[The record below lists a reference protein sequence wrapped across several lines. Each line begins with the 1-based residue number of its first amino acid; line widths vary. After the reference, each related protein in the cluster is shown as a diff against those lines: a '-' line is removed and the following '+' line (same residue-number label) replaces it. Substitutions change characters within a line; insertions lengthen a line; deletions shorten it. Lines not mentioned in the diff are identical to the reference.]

1 MTIYTAPVEEMMF
14 LFDNLKDNQRYKEIE
29 KYKEINSELV
39 KGILEEAAKINQ
51 ELILPLAKAGDENP
65 CVYENGVVRTPP
77 GYKEVYKKFI
87 EDGWTSLSCDPKYG
101 GQGIPKTVSTFFEE
115 MLSSSSL
122 AFKLYSELSI
132 GAYNCILTHAE
143 QSIKDKFLPK
153 IVEGKWSGTM
163 CLTEPQCGTDLGLL
177 KTKAVPKDDGTYEIT
192 GQKIFITSGDHDL
205 TENIIHL
212 VLARTTDAPKGT
224 KGISLFLVPKFE
236 VSDDGVVGSRN
247 GVSTNSI
254 ESKMGIKG
262 SPTCVL
268 NFENSKGIMIGP
280 ENKGLNSMF
289 TMMNLERIVVGVQ
302 GLGIAETAYQNA
314 VAYSKERKQGK
325 ANNSKNGETDLIIK
339 HADIRRSLMNMKSII
354 EGQRSFAFWLSQQ
367 IDVSLSH
374 DDKDVRGDAS
384 NMVALLTPVIK
395 SFFTDNGV
403 EITNDAIQVFGGYGY
418 TKDQG
423 IEQLFRDNRIT
434 PIYEGTNSFQAID
447 LVYRKISSEGIFEN
461 FIKSMDNEIKNYKNE
476 KNLESFLNIFEKY
489 KEILISFTKWMREK
503 INSNKDDASA
513 ACNDY
518 LKVLGYT
525 ALAFAWIKTLKISFE
540 KQNSNKEFYDDK
552 INTGKYYFEKIL
564 PRAQSHYVVGTSG
577 SHTTMNAKFN

>member
-65 CVYENGVVRTPP
+65 CIYENGVVRTPP

-143 QSIKDKFLPK
+143 QSIKDRFLPK

-177 KTKAVPKDDGTYEIT
+177 KTKAVPKGDGTYEIT

-302 GLGIAETAYQNA
+302 GLGIAETAYQNS

-374 DDKDVRGDAS
+374 DDKDVRNDAS

-434 PIYEGTNSFQAID
+434 PIYEGTNSVQAID

-461 FIKSMDNEIKNYKNE
+461 FIKSMDNEIKDYKNE

-489 KEILISFTKWMREK
+489 KEALVSFTKWMREK

-540 KQNSNKEFYDDK
+540 KQNTNKDFYEDK

>member
-14 LFDNLKDNQRYKEIE
+14 LFDNLKDNQRYNEIE

-177 KTKAVPKDDGTYEIT
+177 KTKAVPKGDGTYEIT

-434 PIYEGTNSFQAID
+434 PIYEGTNSVQAID

-461 FIKSMDNEIKNYKNE
+461 FIKSMDNEIQNYKNE

-489 KEILISFTKWMREK
+489 KEILVSFTKWMREK
-503 INSNKDDASA
+503 IDSNKDDASA

-540 KQNSNKEFYDDK
+540 KQNSNKEFYEDK